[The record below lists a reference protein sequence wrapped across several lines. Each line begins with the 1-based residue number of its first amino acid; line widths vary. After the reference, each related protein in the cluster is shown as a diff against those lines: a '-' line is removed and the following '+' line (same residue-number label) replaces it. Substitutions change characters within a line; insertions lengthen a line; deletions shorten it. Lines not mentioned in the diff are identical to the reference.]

1 MEPNGIKEVL
11 SMQICYECLEKQCAQ
26 QEITL
31 WKSDFFYSAA
41 PKRCEFCGEYRPVV
55 EGVRLHTLGSR
66 RLTAHLYRAYEATER
81 APLARPDKKTE
92 IFCETP

>member
-1 MEPNGIKEVL
+1 MNVWRNNARSRKLRSGKAIFL
-11 SMQICYECLEKQCAQ
+11 FGGAQ
-26 QEITL
+26 TVRIL
-31 WKSDFFYSAA
+31 
-41 PKRCEFCGEYRPVV
+41 RRIRPAV

-81 APLARPDKKTE
+81 APLARPEKKTE

>member
-1 MEPNGIKEVL
+1 MRAAGN
-11 SMQICYECLEKQCAQ
+11 YALEKRFFLFGGAQ
-26 QEITL
+26 TVRIL
-31 WKSDFFYSAA
+31 RRIPA
-41 PKRCEFCGEYRPVV
+41 V

-81 APLARPDKKTE
+81 APLARPEKKTE

>member
-1 MEPNGIKEVL
+1 MRAAGN
-11 SMQICYECLEKQCAQ
+11 YALEKR
-26 QEITL
+26 
-31 WKSDFFYSAA
+31 FFYSVA
-41 PKRCEFCGEYRPVV
+41 PKRCGFCGEYRPAV

-81 APLARPDKKTE
+81 APLARPEKKTE